1 MGPGGTGKTAL
12 CLEVLRELVLDPNT
26 LGWADQLVYVTAK
39 TEKLTPR
46 GIEPIGDPVVSI
58 DSVKNAVVE
67 ALFGTDGVAQ
77 TDSPA
82 SFDSAAKEMSGRR
95 LLLCIDNL
103 ETLIRN
109 HPSDFE
115 DFVQSLPRDWRV
127 LVTSRVTVNGANVL
141 SLGPI
146 SRAGAVKL
154 ARDYTSYRG
163 SGRLSEKQFDQLVEV
178 CDRNPLVRQEAA
190 YS

>member
-1 MGPGGTGKTAL
+1 
-12 CLEVLRELVLDPNT
+12 LVLDPNT